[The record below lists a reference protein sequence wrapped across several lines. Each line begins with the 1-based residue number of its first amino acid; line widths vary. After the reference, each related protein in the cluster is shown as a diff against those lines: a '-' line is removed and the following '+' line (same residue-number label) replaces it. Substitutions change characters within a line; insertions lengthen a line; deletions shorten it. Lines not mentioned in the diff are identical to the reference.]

1 MGADARKSPLP
12 LADDHTRPGVVFA
25 FRFDE
30 AGKGHALPINE
41 PVELSKPGGF
51 WWVHINLV
59 DKRGRDWIG
68 ALPQLPDEAKDILL
82 SADTHDRI
90 EIDGDVLAGSFVDLR
105 LEFDQATE
113 EMAQLRFALAGPLL
127 VTGRRQSLR
136 SIEATRS
143 AVESGR
149 LVESAIELLEA
160 IVDREADVIALAA
173 TELGHAV
180 DGVEDRILEGYST
193 DVRDRIG
200 AIRRRAVKLN
210 RQISRLLGLF
220 RRVELAPAIR
230 LPTDVRQAA
239 GRMAQRLDSI
249 HQEIHASQE
258 RARLLQDEIAGLM
271 SAETN
276 RQLYILSMLTAV
288 FLPATLVTGFFG
300 MNTKGLPFG
309 EDELGSFWAGAVGV
323 GAALLVY
330 VALRIALR
338 RKPGG

>member
-1 MGADARKSPLP
+1 MDATRSPLP
-12 LADDHTRPGVVFA
+12 LADDHTRPGIVFA
-25 FRFDE
+25 FHFD
-30 AGKGHALPINE
+30 ADGRGHALPINE
-41 PVELSKPGGF
+41 PVDLARDGVAF
-51 WWVHINLV
+51 WWVHVNLV

-68 ALPQLPDEAKDILL
+68 ALGVLPDEARDVLL

-90 EIDGDVLAGSFVDLR
+90 DIEGDVLAGAFVDLR
-105 LEFDQATE
+105 LDFEHGTE
-113 EMAQLRFALAGPLL
+113 EMAQLRFALSGRLL

-136 SIEATRS
+136 SIEATRV
-143 AVESGR
+143 AVGSGR
-149 LVESAIELLEA
+149 QVESAIELLED
-160 IVDREADVIALAA
+160 IVDREADVMAQAA

-180 DGVEDRILEGYST
+180 DNVEDKILEGYSAE
-193 DVRDRIG
+193 VRDQIG
-200 AIRRRAVKLN
+200 AIRRRTVKLN
-210 RQISRLLGLF
+210 RQLARLLGLF

-230 LPTDVRQAA
+230 LPGDVRQAA
-239 GRMAQRLDSI
+239 GRMAQRLESI

-309 EDELGSFWAGAVGV
+309 EDELGTFWAGVVGV
-323 GAALLVY
+323 CAALLVY
-330 VALRIALR
+330 IALVFKLR
-338 RKPGG
+338 RKTGR